1 MADEQAAGGQGGSVP
16 AQREA
21 AGPASPGGIPGEQR
35 AAGHLPPWSVGEL
48 PEPPRA
54 GWRLWIG
61 LIGPGVVLAG
71 TSIGSGEWLFGP
83 AVSAQYGATLL
94 WLALLSIIFQVF
106 CNLMMMRYAIYCG
119 EPIVVGGL
127 RTWPGPLLWI
137 GLYAVL
143 DLAAIWPY
151 NASNAAVPLAA
162 AWLGRLPAG
171 EDQSLVR
178 ALGFT
183 LFLLSFVPLI
193 FGGTVYRML
202 EKIMTFKLVVVLTY
216 LTFVA
221 VFMVSSGVVVE
232 VIGGFVSFGAV
243 PLRAETVIA
252 GKHFSVT
259 RQVDGTLGTVKGTF
273 EQDRA
278 TIAEFRLREGTAVRV
293 FKSQRDIPSEWT
305 KLVEQ
310 LVDEARPY
318 AARGEFLVS
327 AHDDDTHYTAQGTIT
342 ADGRWQ
348 AVSATLTRDGQR
360 REYSGLAD
368 VPAPFGERLA
378 NLVEHRGFERVSLL
392 GYVGEHGHLPP
403 LDWAMLASF
412 CAIAGAGGLSN
423 TLFSNYARDKGWGM
437 GRNVGAIPSAV
448 GGLTIRLSHVG
459 QVFHEEDPEQQRRWR
474 GWIRHIVRDQVAVWL
489 VCSVLGMALP
499 CMLSLE
505 FIRNA
510 TVAEHRVAAMV
521 AEGMASRY
529 PAWGSLFWLLTLL
542 CGFLILAPG
551 QVSVGD
557 QIARRWTDIIWTAS
571 PWARRMKESRVGQI
585 YYGILAL
592 YAVWGVVALWA
603 FPPLAIAKIGAVLG
617 NVALGCATLHALYAN
632 RTLLHPRM
640 RPHAVLQMGT
650 FLCALFFFGL
660 TGIVVWTML

>member
-1 MADEQAAGGQGGSVP
+1 MADELGRDAASSGAV
-16 AQREA
+16 EF
-21 AGPASPGGIPGEQR
+21 R
-35 AAGHLPPWSVGEL
+35 AAGHLPPWTVGSL
-48 PEPPRA
+48 PEPPHA

-127 RTWPGPLLWI
+127 RTWPGPGWWV
-137 GLYAVL
+137 GMYAVL

-171 EDQSLVR
+171 EDQGLVR

-216 LTFVA
+216 LTLVA
-221 VFMVSSGVVVE
+221 VFMVSTAVVVE
-232 VIGGFVSFGAV
+232 VIGGFVSFGMV

-252 GKHFSVT
+252 GRHFTVT
-259 RQVDGTLGTVKGTF
+259 ERTDGARYVVKGTF
-273 EQDRA
+273 EHDQA
-278 TIAEFRLREGTAVRV
+278 TVAEFRAQRGAKLEV
-293 FKSQRDIPSEWT
+293 FKSAKDVPAAYSELLQ
-305 KLVEQ
+305 KVVEQ
-310 LVDEARPY
+310 TRPY
-318 AARGEFLVS
+318 ARSGQFLVS
-327 AHDDDTHYTAQGTIT
+327 ARDDDVTY
-342 ADGRWQ
+342 
-348 AVSATLTRDGQR
+348 SATGAIEANGSWTPNRAVVTSP
-360 REYSGLAD
+360 RETWEYAVLAD
-368 VPAPFGERLA
+368 VPAPFGDRLA
-378 NLVEHRGFERVSLL
+378 NLVEHRGFERVSLI
-392 GYVGEHGHLPP
+392 GYVGEHRHLPP

-437 GRNVGAIPSAV
+437 GRHVGAIPSAV

-459 QVFHEEDPEQQRRWR
+459 QVFHEGDPEQRRRWK

-510 TVAEHRVAAMV
+510 TVAEHRVAAMM
-521 AEGMASRY
+521 AEGMSVRHPSYGA
-529 PAWGSLFWLLTLL
+529 LFWILTLL

-585 YYGILAL
+585 YYAILAA
-592 YAVWGVVALWA
+592 YALWGVIALW
-603 FPPLAIAKIGAVLG
+603 FLPPLAIAKIGAVLG
-617 NVALGCATLHALYAN
+617 NVALGCATLHALHAN
-632 RTLLHPRM
+632 RTLLHPAM
-640 RPHAVLQMGT
+640 RPGWFLQAGT
-650 FLCALFFFGL
+650 VVCALFFFGL
-660 TGIVVWTML
+660 TAIVVWNLW

>member
-1 MADEQAAGGQGGSVP
+1 MADAHGLDGAATRP
-16 AQREA
+16 A
-21 AGPASPGGIPGEQR
+21 GK
-35 AAGHLPPWSVGEL
+35 LPPWTIGQL
-48 PEPPRA
+48 PEPPAA

-83 AVSAQYGATLL
+83 AVTAQYGATLL

-106 CNLMMMRYAIYCG
+106 CNLMMMRYTIYCG

-127 RTWPGPLLWI
+127 RTWPGPAWWI
-137 GLYAVL
+137 LMYAVL

-162 AWLGRLPAG
+162 AWLGRLPAAD
-171 EDQSLVR
+171 DQQLVR
-178 ALGFT
+178 GLGFT

-221 VFMVSSGVVVE
+221 IFMVSIAVVVE
-232 VIGGFVSFGAV
+232 VASGFVSFGVV
-243 PLRAETVIA
+243 PIRAETVVAGRHFTMTHRQDDIRYIA
-252 GKHFSVT
+252 
-259 RQVDGTLGTVKGTF
+259 KGTF
-273 EQDRA
+273 EGERA
-278 TIAEFRLREGTAVRV
+278 TVAEFRVIHGKQTDVYKNQA
-293 FKSQRDIPSEWT
+293 DIP
-305 KLVEQ
+305 Q
-310 LVDEARPY
+310 
-318 AARGEFLVS
+318 AARGELDKMLATARPFAENHEFLV
-327 AHDDDTHYTAQGTIT
+327 AAIDDDVRYMAQGKI
-342 ADGRWQ
+342 DERGVWQ
-348 AVSATLTRDGQR
+348 AAKAVVESPKETWDYATLD
-360 REYSGLAD
+360 D
-368 VPAPFGERLA
+368 VPAPYGGRLK
-378 NLVEHRGFERVSLL
+378 NLVEHRGFERVSFI
-392 GYVGEHGHLPP
+392 GYVQEHGHFPP

-437 GRNVGAIPSAV
+437 GRHVGAIPSAV
-448 GGLTIRLSHVG
+448 GGLTIQLSHTG
-459 QVFHEEDPEQQRRWR
+459 QVFDEENPDERRRWK
-474 GWIRHIVRDQVAVWL
+474 GWMRHIFRDQVAVWL

-521 AEGMASRY
+521 AEGMSSRY
-529 PAWGSLFWLLTLL
+529 PAYGGVFWCLTLL

-557 QIARRWTDIIWTAS
+557 QIARRWTDIIWSAS
-571 PWARRMKESRVGQI
+571 PWARRMKENRVGHV
-585 YYGILAL
+585 YYTILAA
-592 YAVWGVVALWA
+592 YAVWGVIALWF
-603 FPPLAIAKIGAVLG
+603 FPPLVIAKIGAVLG
-617 NVALGCATLHALYAN
+617 NVALGCATLHALHAN
-632 RTLLHPRM
+632 RSLLHPDM
-640 RPHAVLQMGT
+640 RPHWFLQIGT
-650 FLCALFFFGL
+650 VLCAAFFFSL
-660 TGIVVWTML
+660 TGIVVWHLF